1 MLSVPLTLSGENMKK
16 LLFDFFPIIIFFV
29 VYKMYDIYTAT
40 VALIIA
46 TAIQLTYE
54 IIRYRKVSMMHVVT
68 FVLVL
73 ILGGATVY
81 FHDEALIKW
90 KVTIVNWLFGVIF
103 IFSTYL
109 MQKPIIQRL
118 MEESIELP
126 QKIWKRLNNIW
137 GVFFLFLGAINLIV
151 AYNFSTDIWVD
162 FKLFGMLGITFVFV
176 IGQGIFL
183 AKHIDHKK

>member
-1 MLSVPLTLSGENMKK
+1 MKK

-29 VYKMYDIYTAT
+29 IYKMYDIYMAT

-54 IIRYRKVSMMHVVT
+54 VIRYKKVSMMHIIT

-103 IFSTYL
+103 LFSTYL

-118 MEESIELP
+118 MEENIKLH

-137 GVFFLFLGAINLIV
+137 GVFFLILGAINLFV
-151 AYNFSTDIWVD
+151 AYTFSTDIWVD
-162 FKLFGMLGITFVFV
+162 FKLFGMLGLTLVFV
-176 IGQGIFL
+176 IAQGVFL
-183 AKHIDHKK
+183 SKHIEHKK

>member
-1 MLSVPLTLSGENMKK
+1 MPSVPPTLPGENMKK

-29 VYKMYDIYTAT
+29 IYKMYDIYMAT

-54 IIRYRKVSMMHVVT
+54 VIRYKKVSMMHVIT

-103 IFSTYL
+103 LFSTYL

-118 MEESIELP
+118 MEENIELP

-137 GVFFLFLGAINLIV
+137 GVFFLILGAINLFV
-151 AYNFSTDIWVD
+151 AYTFSTDIWVD
-162 FKLFGMLGITFVFV
+162 FKLFGMLGITLVFV
-176 IGQGIFL
+176 IAQGVFL
-183 AKHIDHKK
+183 SKHIEHKK